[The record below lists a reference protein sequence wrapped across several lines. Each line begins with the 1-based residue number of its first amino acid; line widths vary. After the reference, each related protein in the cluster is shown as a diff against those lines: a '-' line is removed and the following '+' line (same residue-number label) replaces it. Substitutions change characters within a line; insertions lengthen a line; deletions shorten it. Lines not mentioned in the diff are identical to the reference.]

1 MSMARAPSAP
11 SKRLRILSSLA
22 VALCR
27 VRPLRAGIYLPP
39 PSKNLHSA
47 LKVGKL
53 GQLILPNKLALEAA
67 CAVADPYRSWSR

>member
-1 MSMARAPSAP
+1 MS
-11 SKRLRILSSLA
+11 IA
-22 VALCR
+22 VKKFAFR
-27 VRPLRAGIYLPP
+27 
-39 PSKNLHSA
+39 